1 MFMFLAMVTW
11 IAINKCTSALCITLY
26 CLCIVAVAYFC
37 YCCGYLHCMKPY
49 CRAFWDVNRRWSIVG
64 RNISSEDVE
73 NGDCEVQG
81 TVI

>member
-64 RNISSEDVE
+64 RNISSEDAE